1 MDRTVVAIFDDVGT
15 AQRALEEL
23 LNNGFDRNDISVVR
37 TNQQTATSADTLT
50 DDSIASGAATGAGV
64 GAVLGGIAG
73 LVVGLGALAIP
84 GIGPIVAAGPLATTL
99 AGAGIGAAT
108 GGVIGALTD
117 AGIPETEAEY
127 YAEGIRRG
135 GTLLSVRA
143 SENQASRAIDI
154 LQRFSPVDIT
164 RRATEWRSSGWTGFD
179 PNAAPYT
186 GAQYSADRGV
196 ERGFD
201 RTTGAMSRTFDDYD
215 RDFRSN
221 WETSYRLRGTDYA
234 RYRPAYQYGYTLAT
248 EKRYRG
254 RPWNEIEM
262 DARRDWERQHPGDK
276 WEDFKDA
283 VRHAWQRVKADVRD
297 AVD

>member
-1 MDRTVVAIFDDVGT
+1 MDRTVVALFDDVGT
-15 AQRALEEL
+15 AQRALEAL
-23 LNNGFDRNDISVVR
+23 LNNDFNRSDISVVR
-37 TNQQTATSADTLT
+37 TNQQSTTGTDTRTDAD
-50 DDSIASGAATGAGV
+50 IASGAATGAGV

-135 GTLLSVRA
+135 GTLLTVRA
-143 SENQASRAIDI
+143 SESQASRAINI
-154 LQRFSPVDIT
+154 LQRFSPVDVT

-179 PNAAPYT
+179 PNAAPYSSSS
-186 GAQYSADRGV
+186 YADV

-201 RTTGAMSRTFDDYD
+201 RTTGAMSRSFNDYD

-221 WETSYRLRGTDYA
+221 WETSYRIRGTDYA
-234 RYRPAYQYGYTLAT
+234 RYRPAYQYGYNLAT

-254 RPWNEIEM
+254 RAWNDIEM
-262 DARRDWERQHPGDK
+262 DARREWEMQHPGEA